1 MPSRLSTLSPTVVA
15 ISLMVGAMVLFS
27 IGHGLVR
34 FASSELHPFQIGFL
48 RSTFG
53 LAFMLPLF
61 FRDRDFSDFRLKRP
75 KLHIIRGALSAVN
88 TLAWFT
94 ALAIM
99 PLGEAVALNFT
110 SPLFATIL
118 AAIFLGEVVRARRW
132 TATIIGFIGV
142 LIVVRPGV
150 ETVQLGALLALGSAM
165 SIAVNVMLIRVMSQE
180 DSTRAIVT
188 TFNIAI
194 TFFTFIPAVL
204 VWVWPS
210 PLMFAVT
217 FIIGAT
223 TTVAHLMLT
232 KAMSLAEASAIVP
245 LEFIRLPMAVLIGF
259 IWFSEILD
267 TWTLVGA
274 VIICCSAVYIAR
286 REALAAKHISAPTTA
301 TTT

>member
-1 MPSRLSTLSPTVVA
+1 MPSRLSTMSPTVVA

-27 IGHGLVR
+27 MGHGLVR

-53 LAFMLPLF
+53 LVFMLPLIL
-61 FRDRDFSDFRLKRP
+61 RGWDFSDLRLKRP
-75 KLHIIRGALSAVN
+75 KLHLIRGALSAVN

-94 ALAIM
+94 AIAIM

-165 SIAVNVMLIRVMSQE
+165 SIAVNVLLIRVMSQE
-180 DSTRAIVT
+180 DSTRAIVL
-188 TFNIAI
+188 TFNMAI

-204 VWVWPS
+204 FWVWPS
-210 PLMFAVT
+210 PLMIGVT
-217 FIIGAT
+217 FAIGVT

-259 IWFSEILD
+259 VWFAEILD
-267 TWTLVGA
+267 VWTIVGA
-274 VIICCSAVYIAR
+274 TIIGCSAVYIAR
-286 REALAAKHISAPTTA
+286 REALAARRITTTTA
-301 TTT
+301 T

>member
-1 MPSRLSTLSPTVVA
+1 MPRPLATPSPAVIA
-15 ISLMVGAMVLFS
+15 IALMVGAMVLFS

-34 FASSELHPFQIGFL
+34 FASDGLHSFQIGFL
-48 RSTFG
+48 RSVFG
-53 LAFMLPLF
+53 LIFLLPIILKGW
-61 FRDRDFSDFRLKRP
+61 DFSDLRVKRP

-94 ALAIM
+94 AIAIM

-110 SPLFATIL
+110 APLFVTLL

-132 TATIIGFIGV
+132 TATVVGFIGV

-150 ETVQLGALLALGSAM
+150 ETVQLGAILALGSAL
-165 SIAVNVMLIRVMSQE
+165 SIAVNVLLIRVMSQE

-188 TFNIAI
+188 TFNLAI
-194 TFFTFIPAVL
+194 VLFTLIPAVL
-204 VWVWPS
+204 VWSWPS
-210 PLMFAVT
+210 PVMWAATFAV
-217 FIIGAT
+217 GVT

-259 IWFSEILD
+259 VWFAEILD
-267 TWTLVGA
+267 GWTILGA
-274 VIICCSAVYIAR
+274 AIIGCSAVYIAR
-286 REALAAKHISAPTTA
+286 REALAAKPRATLPTP
-301 TTT
+301 